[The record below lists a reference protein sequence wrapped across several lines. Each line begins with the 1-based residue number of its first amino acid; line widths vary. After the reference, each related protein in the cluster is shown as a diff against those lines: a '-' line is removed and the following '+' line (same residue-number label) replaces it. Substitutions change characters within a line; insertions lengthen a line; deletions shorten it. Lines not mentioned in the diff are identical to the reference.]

1 MGGRDRDVN
10 PVAGERGSVTKS
22 LRVTR
27 TSSRSFAAQRINVGL
42 TLLALIFL
50 TVMAAAAGVRAS
62 RPKVP
67 VNPKTETLAVL
78 GVAPSSGSASTLSS
92 PHPVAPPPAK
102 KPS

>member
-1 MGGRDRDVN
+1 MK
-10 PVAGERGSVTKS
+10 KS

-27 TSSRSFAAQRINVGL
+27 PSRSFGAQRINVGL
-42 TLLALIFL
+42 TLLALVFL

-62 RPKVP
+62 RPKLA

-78 GVAPSSGSASTLSS
+78 GVAPSSGSASTLSAAR
-92 PHPVAPPPAK
+92 PAAPPAAR

>member
-1 MGGRDRDVN
+1 M
-10 PVAGERGSVTKS
+10 TKPS
-22 LRVTR
+22 RVTR
-27 TSSRSFAAQRINVGL
+27 PSRSFGAQRINVGL

-62 RPKVP
+62 RPKTV

-78 GVAPSSGSASTLSS
+78 GVAPSSGSASTLST
-92 PHPVAPPPAK
+92 PPVAPPPAK